1 VLIATVL
8 VVDAGVM
15 VLSFRSLWEM
25 PQGFQPN
32 DVLSFQISLDERRY
46 QDARQRREYFETLA
60 ARLGANASVSQF
72 IPFQDSAR
80 SSFERLDRPVAG
92 ANRRP
97 NARFNAISPGFT
109 ATLSIPVRRGRAF
122 TDRDTANSPPVALIS
137 ETLAR
142 EIFSGEDP
150 IGRRLKLGRLRDRVV
165 EIVGIVP
172 DVRNFSNQP
181 RFEQQVYVPFAQNPS
196 SAAMLAI
203 RTTGDPYSAVQMVR
217 SITAELDRAQP
228 LSNIKSMDDR
238 MNEAYVPYRLTAMLL
253 AGFGGLA
260 LVLAG
265 FGVYAVVA
273 FAVAQRTKEFGIRVA
288 LGADAQALLM
298 LVLRQG
304 VRILVWGLVPGL
316 IISAVAANAL
326 RSVIAE
332 VQPMNVALYGAALAV
347 LGASVLGATLIPA
360 WRASRIDPLR
370 ALRTE

>member
-1 VLIATVL
+1 
-8 VVDAGVM
+8 
-15 VLSFRSLWEM
+15 
-25 PQGFQPN
+25 
-32 DVLSFQISLDERRY
+32 
-46 QDARQRREYFETLA
+46 
-60 ARLGANASVSQF
+60 LGANASVSQF